1 MLLRGASRRSRR
13 SLETNASKSC
23 MFDSAVKCRKFYWN
37 SRTTILRTRISCT
50 QLLQEDPH
58 FAAFLLD
65 SAKTIVALEATSRNP
80 GKLPVERWR
89 QESPFKQFHDD
100 ILERYRMNLPP
111 AGRLRDAFL
120 AAAKYADGHVLQHF
134 VQDARL
140 FPDTSLNHFVFFQ
153 IEEVTRDTLI
163 SGHGKAFLRFKAG
176 VEVLVRKQ

>member
-1 MLLRGASRRSRR
+1 MSEILLELPDNHSPHA
-13 SLETNASKSC
+13 
-23 MFDSAVKCRKFYWN
+23 Y
-37 SRTTILRTRISCT
+37 

-120 AAAKYADGHVLQHF
+120 AAATYADKNDGRWTIFF
-134 VQDARL
+134 V
-140 FPDTSLNHFVFFQ
+140 PG
-153 IEEVTRDTLI
+153 VTD
-163 SGHGKAFLRFKAG
+163 KAITVKGTVITDDVPAYTELRIVAG
-176 VEVLVRKQ
+176 VKVLKRHVVRPPEEHYAMEMIERFIHLSWSWRWMKVPYLSLACTCL

>member
-1 MLLRGASRRSRR
+1 MSEILLELPDNHSPHA
-13 SLETNASKSC
+13 
-23 MFDSAVKCRKFYWN
+23 Y
-37 SRTTILRTRISCT
+37 

-120 AAAKYADGHVLQHF
+120 AAAKYADDNDGRWTTYFVPCVTKKKITVKGTVINDGVPAYAELVIAGGIQALKRHVERPPDG
-134 VQDARL
+134 VDAMEMIERFIHL
-140 FPDTSLNHFVFFQ
+140 SWSWRWMKVPYLSLAC
-153 IEEVTRDTLI
+153 TCL
-163 SGHGKAFLRFKAG
+163 
-176 VEVLVRKQ
+176 